1 MRLFAIKT
9 FGCQMNEYD
18 SERIAGVLSSLS
30 MRKAENGEIPDVYI
44 VNTCAV
50 REKSEEKLFSF
61 LGRIKEL
68 GKKKRVIIGV
78 TGCVS
83 QVEREKIFERA
94 PYVDFVLGP
103 HAYKEIPKILEE
115 IEKKEKIIDVK
126 WRKEYQE
133 LEKGPLRE
141 SPFSGYITVM
151 EGCNKF
157 CSFCIVPFAR
167 GREIS
172 RSIGNILKEAKE
184 LADRGYKEIQFLGQ
198 NIDAY
203 KDPDSG
209 ERLIDLLR
217 KASEIDGIEWIRFI
231 TSHPKDIDEN
241 FIISLKELKK
251 VTKYIHLPAQAGSN
265 SVLERMRRGYTREEF
280 IEKVNMIRS
289 HIPDIAIGTD
299 IIVGFPGETE
309 EDFNETLRLL
319 EEVKFDNLYSFKYSP
334 RKGTL
339 ASRMED
345 NVPKK
350 VKIERLIKVQ
360 NLQKKI
366 QLEKNRSFVGKIIKV
381 LVTGNSRKDPS
392 IYAGRDEGNR
402 VVNFRASKNL
412 IGEFVNVLVEEP
424 TPHSLKG
431 VWVEDANSQNLP
443 S

>member
-1 MRLFAIKT
+1 MRVFAIKT

-18 SERIAGVLSSLS
+18 SERIAGILSSLS
-30 MRKAENGEIPDVYI
+30 MRKAGNGEIPDVYI

-50 REKSEEKLFSF
+50 RKKSEEKLFSF

-68 GKKKRVIIGV
+68 RKKKRVIIGV

-103 HAYKEIPKILEE
+103 HAYKEIPKILDE
-115 IEKKEKIIDVK
+115 IEKSEKIIDVR

-133 LEKGPLRE
+133 LENNPLRE
-141 SPFSGYITVM
+141 SPFSAYITVM

-172 RSIGNILKEAKE
+172 RSMKNIIEEAEK
-184 LADRGYKEIQFLGQ
+184 LARKGYKEIQFLGQ

-203 KDPDSG
+203 RDPDTG
-209 ERLIDLLR
+209 ERLIELLR
-217 KASEIDGIEWIRFI
+217 KASEIEGIEWIRFI

-241 FIISLKELKK
+241 FIVSLKELKK

-280 IEKVNMIRS
+280 IEKVNMIRD
-289 HIPDIAIGTD
+289 HIPDMAIGTD

-309 EDFNETLRLL
+309 KEFEETMKLL
-319 EEVKFDNLYSFKYSP
+319 EEIKFDNLYSFKYSP

-339 ASRMED
+339 ASKMKD
-345 NVPKK
+345 DVPH
-350 VKIERLIKVQ
+350 KIKTERLIKVQ
-360 NLQKKI
+360 NLQKEI
-366 QLEKNRSFVGKIIKV
+366 QLEKNRKFVGKIIKV
-381 LVTGNSRKDPS
+381 FVTGKSKKDPS
-392 IYAGRDEGNR
+392 VFAGRDEGNR
-402 VVNFRASKNL
+402 VVNFRASKNFIGKFVDIL
-412 IGEFVNVLVEEP
+412 ITDA

-431 VWVEDANSQNLP
+431 VGVEDKV
-443 S
+443 

>member
-18 SERIAGVLSSLS
+18 SERIAGILSSLS
-30 MRKAENGEIPDVYI
+30 MERAKDGEIPDIYI

-68 GKKKRVIIGV
+68 RKQKKVIIGI

-83 QVEREKIFERA
+83 QVEREKIFKRA

-103 HAYKEIPKILEE
+103 HAYKELPKVLKK
-115 IEKKEKIIDVK
+115 IENKEKIIDVR

-133 LEKGPLRE
+133 LEKGPLRQ
-141 SPFSGYITVM
+141 SPFSAYITVM

-172 RSIGNILKEAKE
+172 RSMEKILEEAKY
-184 LADRGYKEIQFLGQ
+184 LAEKGYKEIQFLGQ

-203 KDPDSG
+203 RDPDSG
-209 ERLIDLLR
+209 YGLADLLY
-217 KASEIDGIEWIRFI
+217 KASEIEGIEWIRFI
-231 TSHPKDIDEN
+231 TSHPKDIDEK
-241 FIISLKELKK
+241 FILFLKGLKK
-251 VTKYIHLPAQAGSN
+251 VTKYIHLPAQSGSN
-265 SVLERMRRGYTREEF
+265 TVLERMRRGYIREEF
-280 IEKVNMIRS
+280 LEKVSMIRS
-289 HIPDIAIGTD
+289 HISDISIGTD
-299 IIVGFPGETE
+299 IIVGFPGETKE
-309 EDFNETLRLL
+309 EFEETLKLL
-319 EEVKFDNLYSFKYSP
+319 EEVRFDNLYSFKYSP
-334 RKGTL
+334 RKGTF
-339 ASRMED
+339 ASRMKD
-345 NVPKK
+345 DVPKE

-360 NLQKKI
+360 NLQKRI
-366 QLEKNRSFVGKIIKV
+366 QMEKNRSFVGRIIKV
-381 LVTGNSRKDPS
+381 LVTGKSRKDSS

-402 VVNFRASKNL
+402 VVNFQASKNL
-412 IGEFVNVLVEEP
+412 IGEFVHVFINEA

-431 VWVEDANSQNLP
+431 VWLEYKV
-443 S
+443 

>member
-18 SERIAGVLSSLS
+18 SERIAGILSSLS
-30 MRKAENGEIPDVYI
+30 MKKAENGEIPDIYI

-50 REKSEEKLFSF
+50 RKKSEEKLFSF

-68 GKKKRVIIGV
+68 RKKKRVIIGV

-103 HAYKEIPKILEE
+103 HAYNEIPKILEE
-115 IEKKEKIIDVK
+115 INQKEKIIDVR

-133 LEKGPLRE
+133 LERGPLRE
-141 SPFSGYITVM
+141 SPFSAYITVM

-172 RSIGNILKEAKE
+172 RRMKNILKEAKE
-184 LADRGYKEIQFLGQ
+184 LAEKGYKEIQFLGQ

-203 KDPDSG
+203 RDPDSG
-209 ERLIDLLR
+209 GKLIDLLR
-217 KASEIDGIEWIRFI
+217 KANEIEGIEWIRFI
-231 TSHPKDIDEN
+231 TSHPKDIEED

-309 EDFNETLRLL
+309 EEFKDTLRLL

-339 ASRMED
+339 AARMKD
-345 NVPKK
+345 DVPN
-350 VKIERLIKVQ
+350 KIKTERLIKVQ
-360 NLQKKI
+360 NLQKEI
-366 QLEKNRSFVGKIIKV
+366 QLEKNKTFVGKIVKV
-381 LVTGNSRKDPS
+381 LVTGKSKKDPL

-402 VVNFRASKNL
+402 VVNFSADKNHL
-412 IGEFVNVLVEEP
+412 GEFIRVLIEEA

-431 VWVEDANSQNLP
+431 KRVED
-443 S
+443 

>member
-1 MRLFAIKT
+1 MKLFSIKT

-18 SERIAGVLSSLS
+18 SERIAGILSSLS
-30 MRKAENGEIPDVYI
+30 MKRAENGEIPDIYI

-68 GKKKRVIIGV
+68 KKKKRVIIGV

-83 QVEREKIFERA
+83 QVEREKIFQRA

-103 HAYKEIPKILEE
+103 HAYKDIPRILEE
-115 IEKKEKIIDVK
+115 IEKKEKVIDVR

-133 LEKGPLRE
+133 IEKGPLRE
-141 SPFSGYITVM
+141 SPFSAYITVM

-172 RSIGNILKEAKE
+172 RSMENILKEAKE
-184 LADRGYKEIQFLGQ
+184 LAEKGYKEIQFLGQ

-209 ERLIDLLR
+209 AGLAKLLK
-217 KASEIDGIEWIRFI
+217 KASEIEGIEWIRFI
-231 TSHPKDIDEN
+231 TSHPKDIDEK
-241 FIISLKELKK
+241 FILSIKELEK

-289 HIPDIAIGTD
+289 HIPNISIGTD

-309 EDFNETLRLL
+309 EEFEDTLRLL
-319 EEVKFDNLYSFKYSP
+319 EEVRFDNLYSFKYSP

-339 ASRMED
+339 ASRMKD
-345 NVPKK
+345 DVPKQ

-360 NLQKKI
+360 ELQKRI
-366 QLEKNRSFVGKIIKV
+366 QLEKNKSFVGKIIKV
-381 LVTGNSRKDPS
+381 LVTGSSKKDPS

-412 IGEFVNVLVEEP
+412 MGEFAQVFIEEG

-431 VWVEDANSQNLP
+431 VWVEDKV
-443 S
+443 

>member
-1 MRLFAIKT
+1 
-9 FGCQMNEYD
+9 MNEYD
-18 SERIAGVLSSLS
+18 SERIAGILASLS
-30 MRKAENGEIPDVYI
+30 MKKAENGEIPDLYI

-61 LGRIKEL
+61 LGRVKEL
-68 GKKKRVIIGV
+68 RKKKKVIIGV

-103 HAYKEIPKILEE
+103 HAYNEIPKILEE
-115 IEKKEKIIDVK
+115 IQQREKIIDVR

-133 LEKGPLRE
+133 LENGPLRE
-141 SPFSGYITVM
+141 SPFSAYITVM

-172 RSIGNILKEAKE
+172 RSMENILREAEE
-184 LADRGYKEIQFLGQ
+184 LAEKGYKEIQFLGQ

-203 KDPDSG
+203 RDPRSG
-209 ERLIDLLR
+209 ERLVDLLR
-217 KASEIDGIEWIRFI
+217 KASEIEGIEWIRFI
-231 TSHPKDIDEN
+231 TSHPKDIDED
-241 FIISLKELKK
+241 FIISLKDLKK

-280 IEKVNMIRS
+280 IDKVNMIRS

-309 EDFNETLRLL
+309 EEFEETLKLL

-339 ASRMED
+339 AARMKD
-345 NVPKK
+345 DVPNK
-350 VKIERLIKVQ
+350 VKTERLIKVQ
-360 NLQKKI
+360 SLQKEI
-366 QLEKNRSFVGKIIKV
+366 QLEKNKKFVGKTIKV
-381 LVTGNSRKDPS
+381 LVTGKSKKDPS
-392 IYAGRDEGNR
+392 MFAGRDEGNR
-402 VVNFRASKNL
+402 VVNFRADKNPLGKFIKVL
-412 IGEFVNVLVEEP
+412 IKEA

-431 VWVEDANSQNLP
+431 VGVEDEIS
-443 S
+443 

>member
-18 SERIAGVLSSLS
+18 SERIAGILSSLS
-30 MRKAENGEIPDVYI
+30 MERAKDGEIPDIYI

-68 GKKKRVIIGV
+68 RKKKKVIIGI

-83 QVEREKIFERA
+83 QVEREEIFKRA

-103 HAYKEIPKILEE
+103 HAYKELPKVLKE
-115 IEKKEKIIDVK
+115 IENKEKIIDVR

-133 LEKGPLRE
+133 LEKGLLRQ
-141 SPFSGYITVM
+141 SPFSAYITVM

-172 RSIGNILKEAKE
+172 RSMEKILEEAKY
-184 LADRGYKEIQFLGQ
+184 LAEKGYKEIQFLGQ

-203 KDPDSG
+203 RDPDSG
-209 ERLIDLLR
+209 YGLADLLY
-217 KASEIDGIEWIRFI
+217 KASEIEGIEWIRFI
-231 TSHPKDIDEN
+231 TSHPKDIDEK
-241 FIISLKELKK
+241 FILSLKGLKK
-251 VTKYIHLPAQAGSN
+251 VTKYIHLPAQSGSN
-265 SVLERMRRGYTREEF
+265 TVLERMRRGYIREEF
-280 IEKVNMIRS
+280 LEKVIMIMS
-289 HIPDIAIGTD
+289 HIPDISIGTD
-299 IIVGFPGETE
+299 IIVGFPGETKE
-309 EDFNETLRLL
+309 EFEETLKLL
-319 EEVKFDNLYSFKYSP
+319 EEVRFDNLYSFKYSP
-334 RKGTL
+334 RKGTF
-339 ASRMED
+339 ASIMKD
-345 NVPKK
+345 DVPKE

-360 NLQKKI
+360 NLQKRI
-366 QLEKNRSFVGKIIKV
+366 QMEKNRSFVGRIIKV
-381 LVTGNSRKDPS
+381 LVTGKSRKDSS

-402 VVNFRASKNL
+402 VVNFQASKNL
-412 IGEFVNVLVEEP
+412 IGEFVHVFINEA

-431 VWVEDANSQNLP
+431 AWVEYKV
-443 S
+443 